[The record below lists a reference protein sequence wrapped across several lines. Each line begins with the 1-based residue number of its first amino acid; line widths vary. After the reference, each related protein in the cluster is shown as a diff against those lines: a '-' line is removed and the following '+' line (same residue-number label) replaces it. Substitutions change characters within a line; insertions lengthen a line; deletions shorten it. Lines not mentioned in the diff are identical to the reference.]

1 MKVTLKF
8 HQRRRFWR
16 SVSTLWS
23 VEHDHIMP
31 LNETECKRFLLLC
44 NIRSKNT
51 PSKKNPFNS
60 MDYPENAR

>member
-1 MKVTLKF
+1 
-8 HQRRRFWR
+8 
-16 SVSTLWS
+16 VSTLWS